1 MLTFGKKSHL
11 KQFWWESYVM
21 KKEERKKGKG
31 LPLGF
36 HEKNWM
42 YIWKLENLSKFKGEG
57 ESWGISLAFGTQ
69 P

>member
-1 MLTFGKKSHL
+1 
-11 KQFWWESYVM
+11 M

-31 LPLGF
+31 LSLGF

-42 YIWKLENLSKFKGEG
+42 YIWRLENLSKFKGEG
-57 ESWGISLAFGTQ
+57 ESWGSSLAFGTQ